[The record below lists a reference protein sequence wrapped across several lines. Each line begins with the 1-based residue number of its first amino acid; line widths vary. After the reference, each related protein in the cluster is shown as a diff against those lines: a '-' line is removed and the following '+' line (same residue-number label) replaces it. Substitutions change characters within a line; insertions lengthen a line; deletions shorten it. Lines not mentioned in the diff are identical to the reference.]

1 MASLRS
7 SEFWLRD
14 IAGGGTQSRYLDPLL
29 GVLESAPM
37 TTSSLYQLAPCVR
50 SWWDYRSG

>member
-37 TTSSLYQLAPCVR
+37 TTSSLYQLAPCV
-50 SWWDYRSG
+50 